1 MCENCGCLTNVK
13 KTQIEIFVKGCSNK
27 NVQGIMKSLSGLP
40 GVYHVDINANNGKTA
55 IDYNPVQTSL
65 AEILDMM
72 EKYGLYVDEI

>member
-1 MCENCGCLTNVK
+1 
-13 KTQIEIFVKGCSNK
+13 
-27 NVQGIMKSLSGLP
+27 MKSLSGLP